1 MKSKEI
7 LHKMNEQRNCAIIRC
22 NPIIDKIINREILL
36 NSFVDFSF
44 QMRSLNVNVMRD
56 LLNVT

>member
-1 MKSKEI
+1 
-7 LHKMNEQRNCAIIRC
+7 MNEQRNCAIIRC

-56 LLNVT
+56 LLNET